1 MLGRLLHHL
10 HEALSRRFPERRL
23 FLRSDQETR
32 FIRLHP
38 ETQAIAFAGITLVV
52 GWTIVATAII
62 LMDSIGAGNFRAQAA
77 RDRMIYEDRLN
88 AMATERDLR
97 LGEAQ
102 AAQGRFSAALGQI
115 SAMQE
120 QLLQLEEQKREL
132 VTGMEILQT
141 TLQNTA
147 AERDRARSEASVL
160 LAAADNGGPG
170 GAELAPAEEY
180 AGTLG
185 VLTAALSQT
194 AAERDRVVDEAQGA
208 LDEAADLQL
217 ELRLM
222 AERNDSIFRQIEEAM
237 TVSVEPFNNMFR
249 AAGLNPSQILDTV
262 RRGYSGQGGPFMP
275 ISFSTSSP
283 DAALSDT
290 DTARANDILNRLDEL
305 NLYRIAAQITPFSM
319 PLHNGYRLTSGFGA
333 RWGRQHAGLD
343 MATPTGTPAYAT
355 ADGTVTFAGW
365 QSGYGNLI
373 KIRHQFGIETRFA
386 HLSRIR
392 VQVGQRVSR
401 GERIGDT
408 GSTGHST
415 GPHLHY
421 EIRVG
426 GEPINPTIYMRAGQN
441 VF

>member
-1 MLGRLLHHL
+1 VPIRFLHPL
-10 HEALSRRFPERRL
+10 REALARHFPERRL
-23 FLRSDQETR
+23 FLRSDRDTR

-38 ETQAIAFAGITLVV
+38 ETQAIAWAGITLVV

-77 RDRMIYEDRLN
+77 RDRSIYEDRLN
-88 AMATERDLR
+88 AISAERDLR
-97 LGEAQ
+97 LGEAA
-102 AAQGRFSAALGQI
+102 AAQGRFSAALTQI

-120 QLLQLEEQKREL
+120 ELLRLEEQKREL

-141 TLQNTA
+141 TLQDAVTA
-147 AERDRARSEASVL
+147 RDRARGEAAAL
-160 LAAADNGGPG
+160 LAATEENGGSLPPLDP
-170 GAELAPAEEY
+170 GAEV
-180 AGTLG
+180 AGTMG

-194 AAERDRVVDEAQGA
+194 AAERDRIAAEALGA
-208 LDEAADLQL
+208 IDQAADLEL

-237 TVSVEPFNNMFR
+237 AVSVEPFDNMFR
-249 AAGLNPSQILDTV
+249 AAGLNPGQIIDTV
-262 RRGYSGQGGPFMP
+262 RRGYSGQGGPFTP
-275 ISFSTSSP
+275 ISFSTSNQGP
-283 DAALSDT
+283 ADA
-290 DTARANDILNRLDEL
+290 DTARANEILNRLDEL

-319 PLHNGYRLTSGFGA
+319 PLRNGYRLTSTFGQ

-343 MATPTGTPAYAT
+343 MAGPVGTPVYAT

-365 QSGYGNLI
+365 SSGYGRLI
-373 KIRHQFGIETRFA
+373 KVQHQFGIETRYA
-386 HLSRIR
+386 HLNAIR
-392 VQVGQRVSR
+392 VTQGQRVSR
-401 GERIGDT
+401 GDRIGDM
-408 GSTGHST
+408 GSSGHST

>member
-1 MLGRLLHHL
+1 MPGRLLHHL
-10 HEALSRRFPERRL
+10 HEALARRFPERRL
-23 FLRSDQETR
+23 FLRSDHETR

-38 ETQAIAFAGITLVV
+38 ETQAIAWTGIVLVV

-77 RDRMIYEDRLN
+77 RDRAIYEDRLN
-88 AMATERDLR
+88 AMSAERDLR

-102 AAQGRFSAALGQI
+102 AAQARFSAALAQISTMQGQI
-115 SAMQE
+115 
-120 QLLQLEEQKREL
+120 LHLEEQKREL
-132 VTGMEILQT
+132 VTGMEVIQT

-147 AERDRARSEASVL
+147 TERDRARAEAGRL
-160 LAAADNGGPG
+160 LAAAGNGDDGGPALNPG
-170 GAELAPAEEY
+170 EEM

-194 AAERDRVVDEAQGA
+194 AAERDRMSAEAAAADDQ
-208 LDEAADLQL
+208 AADLQL
-217 ELRLM
+217 ELRLV

-237 TVSVEPFNNMFR
+237 TISVEPFDNMFR
-249 AAGLNPSQILDTV
+249 AAGLNTGQILDTV
-262 RRGYSGQGGPFMP
+262 RRGYSGQGGPFTP
-275 ISFSTSSP
+275 ISFSTSNPTAAIP
-283 DAALSDT
+283 DADA
-290 DTARANDILNRLDEL
+290 ARANEILNRLDEL
-305 NLYRIAAQITPFSM
+305 NLYRIAAQVTPFSM
-319 PLHNGYRLTSGFGA
+319 PLHNGYRLTSSFGA

-355 ADGTVTFAGW
+355 ADGTVIFAGW
-365 QSGYGNLI
+365 MSGYGNLI
-373 KIRHQFGIETRFA
+373 KIRHQFGIETRYA

-392 VQVGQRVSR
+392 VEVGQRVSR
-401 GERIGDT
+401 GDRIGDT
-408 GSTGHST
+408 GSTGRST